1 MDLLLLQ
8 LIILLLF
15 IVPLL
20 FIMVL
25 WSTKLQLF
33 PIRVSLHNM
42 PLLLPFMELFTML
55 LIMGILVIQQ
65 FKMFISQ
72 NLLDNLIL

>member
-8 LIILLLF
+8 LIMPLLF

-20 FIMVL
+20 FIMPL

-33 PIRVSLHNM
+33 PIRVS
-42 PLLLPFMELFTML
+42 MELLTML
-55 LIMGILVIQQ
+55 LTMGILVIQQ

-72 NLLDNLIL
+72 NLLDNLIF